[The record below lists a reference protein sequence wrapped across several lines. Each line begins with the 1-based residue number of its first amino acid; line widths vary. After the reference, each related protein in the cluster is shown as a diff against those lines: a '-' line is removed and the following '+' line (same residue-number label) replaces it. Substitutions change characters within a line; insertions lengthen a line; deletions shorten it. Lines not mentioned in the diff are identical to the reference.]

1 MNYHKL
7 TVIPTIL
14 FLLGYSSLLAQTN
27 KITVAKDGTS
37 RYQTVTEALRAVP
50 LNNKKD
56 FIIFIRNGLYK
67 EKLRLDSGKNHV
79 VLLGEDKFRTILTY
93 DDHTGK
99 ISPGGDTIN
108 TRTSASFVVKG
119 DDFYAANITFQN
131 DAGFTAGQAVGLEIQ
146 GDRAV
151 INNCR
156 IIGNQ
161 DILFTSSE
169 RSRQYYLHCYIEGST
184 DFIFGAAT
192 AWFEG
197 CHIHS
202 KKNSHI
208 TAASTPKERAYGYV
222 FHDCVLTG
230 DSTLNSVS
238 LGRPWRPYGSVTYLY
253 CYIDKHIKPE
263 GWSNWNTTENY
274 KTARYAEY
282 KNWGPGAAVEK
293 RVAWSHQLTDEQAA
307 QYTTQHIFPGWNP
320 LSSIR
325 Q

>member
-1 MNYHKL
+1 MNHCKL
-7 TVIPTIL
+7 TVIPAVL

-27 KITVAKDGTS
+27 KITVAKDGTG
-37 RYQTVTEALRAVP
+37 RYKTVAEALRAVP
-50 LNNKKD
+50 PNNKKD
-56 FIIFIRNGLYK
+56 FIIFIKSGVYK

-108 TRTSASFVVKG
+108 TRTSASFVVKA
-119 DDFYAANITFQN
+119 DDFYAANITFRN
-131 DAGFTAGQAVGLEIQ
+131 DAGFTAGQAVGLEVQ

-230 DSTLNSVS
+230 DSMLNNVS

-293 RVAWSHQLTDEQAA
+293 RVDWSHQLTDEQAA
-307 QYTTQHIFPGWNP
+307 RYRAEHIFSGWSP
-320 LSSIR
+320 AVR